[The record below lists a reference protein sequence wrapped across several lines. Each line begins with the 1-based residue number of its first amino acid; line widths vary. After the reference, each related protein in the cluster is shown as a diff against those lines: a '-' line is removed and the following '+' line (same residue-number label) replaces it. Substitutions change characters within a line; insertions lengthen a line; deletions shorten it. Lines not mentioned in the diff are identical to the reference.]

1 MCTKEAVGFWITNV
15 GMEIQHIRFRLCDFL
30 DPFEKSE
37 KVKLCYVYKK
47 ALTKMQK
54 KRTVEKTTA
63 LKIFS
68 IIFCMEFLLKFSCW
82 FVLPMHK
89 C

>member
-1 MCTKEAVGFWITNV
+1 MVGMCTKEAVRFWITNV
-15 GMEIQHIRFRLCDFL
+15 GMEIQQFRLCDFL

-37 KVKLCYVYKK
+37 KVKLCYVFQK

-68 IIFCMEFLLKFSCW
+68 IIFCMEFLLKFSY
-82 FVLPMHK
+82 
-89 C
+89 